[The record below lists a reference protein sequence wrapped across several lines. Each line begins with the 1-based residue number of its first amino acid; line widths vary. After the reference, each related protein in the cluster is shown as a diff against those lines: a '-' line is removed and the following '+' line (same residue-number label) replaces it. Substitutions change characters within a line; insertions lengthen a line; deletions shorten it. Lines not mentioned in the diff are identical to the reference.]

1 MSIID
6 RIRALFGGKPS
17 GAEYTAATGGVVA
30 ATSDDDRAQ
39 DVEPQS
45 DSGGFDSGAWGDAG
59 GGGSGDGSGGVSS

>member
-17 GAEYTAATGGVVA
+17 GAESGAATGVAVA
-30 ATSDDDRAQ
+30 ATSDDEPAR

-45 DSGGFDSGAWGDAG
+45 DTGGSE
-59 GGGSGDGSGGVSS
+59 GGGSGDGGGGGGGDGSGSGS

>member
-17 GAEYTAATGGVVA
+17 GAEYGAATGGVVA
-30 ATSDDDRAQ
+30 AISDDDPAR

-45 DSGGFDSGAWGDAG
+45 DSGGSDGGGSGEG
-59 GGGSGDGSGGVSS
+59 GGGGGGDGSGGGSS

>member
-17 GAEYTAATGGVVA
+17 GAEYGAATGGAVA
-30 ATSDDDRAQ
+30 ATSDGDPAR

-45 DSGGFDSGAWGDAG
+45 DSGGSDGGGWGDGGDAG
-59 GGGSGDGSGGVSS
+59 SGSSG